1 MRFFDL
7 AKNLA
12 DLVFDGVGAG
22 GALLEAVKV
31 GEELTVDELLMIDA
45 DHLKSLLIN
54 RRGRRATQSQI
65 IIKQISAELCA
76 LSG

>member
-1 MRFFDL
+1 MQATVASL
-7 AKNLA
+7 AY
-12 DLVFDGVGAG
+12 DRRH
-22 GALLEAVKV
+22 
-31 GEELTVDELLMIDA
+31 
-45 DHLKSLLIN
+45 HLKSLLIN